1 MFSILEQHKDG
12 SWWYHPG
19 DTFGTWDKADA
30 EAEKLYW
37 SGKHLAPRPYKV
49 IEHTKPFPQDLDRCS
64 FDCVHFNFAGGYHFS
79 LEDEEDKPLK
89 ERKGYPLKL
98 VTSKEFDPFTA
109 GALNARF
116 CGFFVRFCEQS
127 GLDLKEATARAHS
140 ILQDA
145 EIDQD

>member
-12 SWWYHPG
+12 SWWYHIG
-19 DTFGTWDKADA
+19 ETYDTREKA
-30 EAEKLYW
+30 ETEGQELYG
-37 SGKHLAPRPYKV
+37 SGKYLTPRPYKV
-49 IEHTKPFPQDLDRCS
+49 IEHTKPFPQDLDRHS
-64 FDCVHFNFAGGYHFS
+64 FDCIHFYSAGGYQFS

-109 GALNARF
+109 GVLNARF

>member
-1 MFSILEQHKDG
+1 MFSILEQHSNG

-19 DTFGTWDKADA
+19 DTFGTQE
-30 EAEKLYW
+30 EAAIEGWNVYG
-37 SGKHLAPRPYKV
+37 SGACLTPRDYKI
-49 IEHTKPFPQDLDRCS
+49 IEHQKPFPQDMARCS
-64 FDCVHFNFAGGYHFS
+64 FDCVHFDFAGGYHFS

-89 ERKGYPLKL
+89 ERKDYPLKL

-116 CGFFVRFCEQS
+116 CGFFVRFCEQT
-127 GLDLKEATARAHS
+127 GLDLKEAAARAHS

-145 EIDQD
+145 EIDQN

>member
-19 DTFGTWDKADA
+19 NTFETQEEAASEGWDH
-30 EAEKLYW
+30 YG
-37 SGKHLAPRPYKV
+37 SGCYLTPRNYRI
-49 IEHTKPFPQDLDRCS
+49 IEHQKPFPQDMARCS
-64 FDCVHFNFAGGYHFS
+64 FDCVHFNLAGGWNFS

-98 VTSKEFDPFTA
+98 VTSKEFDPFIA

-127 GLDLKEATARAHS
+127 GLDLKEAAARAHS

>member
-1 MFSILEQHKDG
+1 MFSILEQHNDG
-12 SWWYHPG
+12 SWWYHIG
-19 DTFGTWDKADA
+19 KTYDTRD
-30 EAEKLYW
+30 EAETKGHELFGGE
-37 SGKHLAPRPYKV
+37 SFLKPRPYKV
-49 IEHTKPFPQDLDRCS
+49 IEHTKPFPQDMARCS
-64 FDCVHFNFAGGYHFS
+64 FDCVHFHFAGGYQFS

-98 VTSKEFDPFTA
+98 VTSKEFEPFTA

-127 GLDLKEATARAHS
+127 GLDLKEAAARAHS

>member
-19 DTFGTWDKADA
+19 ATYRTWDKADA

-37 SGKHLAPRPYKV
+37 SGKHLTPRPYKI
-49 IEHTKPFPQDLDRCS
+49 IEHQKPFPQDMARCS
-64 FDCVHFNFAGGYHFS
+64 FDCVHFSFAGGYQFS

-127 GLDLKEATARAHS
+127 GLDLKEAAARAHS